1 MKASLPLVF
10 ILCFLGSFFLA
21 RPQADSCTSNLNLKV
36 PIPFDT
42 TNLHCLSVW
51 DAQGFIL
58 RVGAPF
64 LNSTTYPIAQHVY

>member
-1 MKASLPLVF
+1 MKAPLQLLL
-10 ILCFLGSFFLA
+10 ITFLGTFLRA
-21 RPQADSCTSNLNLKV
+21 RTETDSCTNNLSIKV

-58 RVGAPF
+58 RVSAPF
-64 LNSTTYPIAQHVY
+64 LIFSTYIYISLFL